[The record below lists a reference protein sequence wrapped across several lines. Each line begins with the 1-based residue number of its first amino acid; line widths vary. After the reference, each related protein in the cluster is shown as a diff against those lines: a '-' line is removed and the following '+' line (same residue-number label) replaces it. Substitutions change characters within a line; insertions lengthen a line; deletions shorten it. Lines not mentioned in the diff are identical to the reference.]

1 MKKKVICKS
10 YPVAYVKALEKY
22 FRESGKKAKVLLE
35 KFEAYEKGFGE
46 EFKHIKKGFLDLRPT
61 IEAFDKQR
69 ERLKKMGFNSVEE
82 MQKEME
88 STFSILMPH
97 LKHISSFRNNATFGG
112 KKSKRKKDGAFL
124 LLKEAA
130 KEGLI
135 RLDKSFAANEMK
147 LKELKIP
154 IGKSAYYSYKKD
166 LK

>member
-35 KFEAYEKGFGE
+35 KFEAFEKGFTELGT
-46 EFKHIKKGFLDLRPT
+46 T
-61 IEAFDKQR
+61 IEAFEKQR

-82 MQKEME
+82 IQKEME

-112 KKSKRKKDGAFL
+112 KKSKRKKEGAFL
-124 LLKEAA
+124 LFKEAA
-130 KEGLI
+130 KDGLI

-147 LKELKIP
+147 LKELKIS